1 MAHQT
6 ITITAPIF
14 SDEGTLNLDH
24 NKPAMDSGRHEG
36 AAASEDAPT
45 MTISLD
51 IEDEKLV
58 RILGRDSTGRRFRG
72 SLAFEEDDESLT
84 YDTKGHC
91 CCWVEDGGRMVC
103 KPGPCYPHGHGH
115 H

>member
-1 MAHQT
+1 MANQT
-6 ITITAPIF
+6 ITITAPIN
-14 SDEGTLNLDH
+14 SDEGTLSLDYD
-24 NKPAMDSGRHEG
+24 KPDVNSGRHERP
-36 AAASEDAPT
+36 AASEDALT

-58 RILGRDSTGRRFRG
+58 RIFGRDSTGRRFRG
-72 SLAFEEDDESLT
+72 SLAFEEEDEGVT

-91 CCWVEDGGRMVC
+91 CCWVEDGRMVC